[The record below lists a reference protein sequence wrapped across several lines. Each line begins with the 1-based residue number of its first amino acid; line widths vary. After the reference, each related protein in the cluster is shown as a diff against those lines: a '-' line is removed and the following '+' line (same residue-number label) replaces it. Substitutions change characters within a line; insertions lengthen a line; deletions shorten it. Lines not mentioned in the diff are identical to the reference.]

1 MYKLEFLPIALNDM
15 VEIVGYIG
23 NTLKKPIAA
32 GNLSS
37 EFVNVAEILSEVPYS
52 NPVYVPLRPLK
63 HEYRKLL
70 VKSYLMFYWVDE
82 EKKVVT
88 VSRVI
93 YGKRDYG
100 KILK

>member
-23 NTLKKPIAA
+23 NTLKNPIAA

-37 EFVNVAEILSEVPYS
+37 EFVNAAEILSEVPYF

>member
-23 NTLKKPIAA
+23 NTLKNPIAA

-37 EFVNVAEILSEVPYS
+37 EFVNAAEILIEVPYS